1 MLEEI
6 SGQSL
11 QDQDWKSTKCSKKCQ
26 AQACRFRTGK
36 VPNARRNVRPK
47 LEGLQLENYQILE
60 ELSGQS
66 FGFSHHQI
74 FELLQPLSKQKCVS
88 FWSADGFYSFH
99 FNAWL
104 HFLSKLLPPS
114 ADRSQFNG
122 KDFEFSSPSQ
132 VCTYL
137 SSPAAI
143 WKVPPFPIFQ
153 HSLYRE
159 NSTFNHTWQVSVTEW
174 LLNQERFVW
183 VAKCSRFLKDLG
195 QDLLSPRFWVEIS
208 SCLAV
213 ANSRSRVGMS

>member
-1 MLEEI
+1 M
-6 SGQSL
+6 

-47 LEGLQLENYQILE
+47 LVGLQLENYQILE

-132 VCTYL
+132 VCQASGSLGLALICPVQRRFGKFHLFQFFNTPYIGKTVRL
-137 SSPAAI
+137 TTLDKSPS
-143 WKVPPFPIFQ
+143 Q
-153 HSLYRE
+153 NGY
-159 NSTFNHTWQVSVTEW
+159 
-174 LLNQERFVW
+174 
-183 VAKCSRFLKDLG
+183 
-195 QDLLSPRFWVEIS
+195 
-208 SCLAV
+208 
-213 ANSRSRVGMS
+213 